1 MPAISDNNNNLLA
14 YISYINID
22 NLKKVLNMPMFEQF
36 YRKEKKMF
44 PIFFNFFGESQ
55 LNMALLAN
63 DHESFYRLQ
72 VLFVKM

>member
-14 YISYINID
+14 YISYINIKTL
-22 NLKKVLNMPMFEQF
+22 NKVLDMPMLEQ
-36 YRKEKKMF
+36 YYSREKKMF